1 MTLRIS
7 NKYRTFMRW
16 LARCKFPLNAIYLN
30 QEVSMIR
37 KYHNHKLQTTQWH
50 HEEEPLNH
58 HETPG
63 SNEAW
68 SYINVQWF
76 TLFWRLLT
84 KVYRTLVTLVYTKT
98 LICSWSC
105 SMWQQYF
112 AAQVSFTSSRVIMN
126 YRAPLPNQ
134 NKA

>member
-1 MTLRIS
+1 
-7 NKYRTFMRW
+7 MRW

-37 KYHNHKLQTTQWH
+37 KYHNHKLQTTKWH
-50 HEEEPLNH
+50 REEEPLNH

-84 KVYRTLVTLVYTKT
+84 KVYRTLVTLVCTKT

-112 AAQVSFTSSRVIMN
+112 AA
-126 YRAPLPNQ
+126 
-134 NKA
+134 

>member
-1 MTLRIS
+1 
-7 NKYRTFMRW
+7 MRW

-50 HEEEPLNH
+50 REEEPLNH

-63 SNEAW
+63 STEAW

-98 LICSWSC
+98 LICPWSC

-112 AAQVSFTSSRVIMN
+112 AALVFFTSSRVIMN

>member
-1 MTLRIS
+1 
-7 NKYRTFMRW
+7 
-16 LARCKFPLNAIYLN
+16 
-30 QEVSMIR
+30 MIR
-37 KYHNHKLQTTQWH
+37 KYHNHKLQTTQWQR
-50 HEEEPLNH
+50 EEEPLNY

-84 KVYRTLVTLVYTKT
+84 KVYRTLVTLVNTKT

-105 SMWQQYF
+105 SMW
-112 AAQVSFTSSRVIMN
+112 
-126 YRAPLPNQ
+126 
-134 NKA
+134 